1 MVVLMVSSVFR
12 YFTCIL
18 FGLLRFSVAVDT
30 SKVRLEFSS
39 VFSLGSFGAAH
50 SLGLS
55 LSLPSFPV
63 PFFLLLLLPL
73 LPLLLFS
80 FQKDPRISR

>member
-63 PFFLLLLLPL
+63 PFFLLLLPL